1 MCTVNTVCTRLL
13 IFREEADDLGQEGTG
28 RCRSRHSTAFIKAG
42 LKKLNQIPKMPP
54 KKKAANGYKFAEPLP
69 KGTLL
74 KDISKKTWKLGHSIG
89 KGGFGEIYCVQ
100 EEGSKENDYPYV
112 VKIEPHSNGPLFVE
126 INFYIRFAKAA
137 NVASYK
143 GEKGVKSLGMPIYHG
158 SGSHDYN
165 GEKYRFLVMA
175 KFNTDLLKLFTQN
188 GKIFPVDTTFKIA
201 LQMLDVLEYIHKC
214 GYVHADLKAA
224 NILLNDVK
232 NAHCYLVDYGLASKF
247 TVAKEFKPN
256 PKKAH
261 DGTMEFLSRD
271 AHQGVQTRRG
281 DVEILSYNILQWLGC
296 VLPWEKNLAD
306 PKLVQASKEEHMST
320 PEKMLTACFKNK
332 FYPKAMKELLV
343 YLQTINF
350 NAEPDYEYIKKIFMT
365 GVKEGSG
372 SMSSGLNFSVVPTK
386 KRGNNTQTKTA
397 KLQEYESSEE
407 EDEAPK
413 PKRRGR
419 AKKEPAVENK
429 FADRLIENQ
438 QGTVKRILTPHKKI
452 FEGHNSD
459 NELVSHEKKQVNHV
473 VQKRRVNRL
482 SRSVERLADLIP
494 PEGFTEAMKEIW
506 LKKNGKES
514 TKKATKKKVP
524 VATTSR
530 AKQGFASLKNKAK
543 PRPQF
548 HGEVAQADDG
558 SQSD

>member
-1 MCTVNTVCTRLL
+1 
-13 IFREEADDLGQEGTG
+13 
-28 RCRSRHSTAFIKAG
+28 
-42 LKKLNQIPKMPP
+42 MPP

-74 KDISKKTWKLGHSIG
+74 KDISKKTWRLGHSIG

-100 EEGSKENDYPYV
+100 EEGSKGNDYPYV

-126 INFYIRFAKAA
+126 INFYVRFAKAA

-143 GEKGVKSLGMPIYHG
+143 GEKGLKSLGMPIYHG

-175 KFNTDLLKLFTQN
+175 KFNTDLLKLYTQN
-188 GKIFPVDTTFKIA
+188 GKIFPVDITFKIA

-247 TVAKEFKPN
+247 TMAKDFKPN

-261 DGTMEFLSRD
+261 DGTIEFLSRD

-281 DVEILSYNILQWLGC
+281 DVEVLSYNILQWLGC

-306 PKLVQASKEEHMST
+306 PKVVQAVKEEHMST

-332 FYPKAMKELLV
+332 SYPKAMKDLLV

-350 NAEPDYEYIKKIFMT
+350 NAEPDYEYIKKIFT
-365 GVKEGSG
+365 AGIKEGGG
-372 SMSSGLNFSVVPTK
+372 SVSSGLSFSVVATK
-386 KRGNNTQTKTA
+386 KRGSNTRTKTA
-397 KLQEYESSEE
+397 KIQENESSEQ

-419 AKKEPAVENK
+419 AKKEPLVEDK
-429 FADRLIENQ
+429 
-438 QGTVKRILTPHKKI
+438 
-452 FEGHNSD
+452 
-459 NELVSHEKKQVNHV
+459 VSHEEKPINHV
-473 VQKRRVNRL
+473 VQKKKVKRL
-482 SRSVERLADLIP
+482 SHSMECLTDLIP

-506 LKKNGKES
+506 LKKNGKVLES
-514 TKKATKKKVP
+514 TKKATKKKDP

-530 AKQGFASLKNKAK
+530 AKRGFAPLKNKAK

-548 HGEVAQADDG
+548 HGEVVQNDDW